1 MGNNC
6 CGKKDSE
13 IKVFTIPT
21 DGENQRIFGDRK
33 VFVGNYEFSDDDYY
47 NIELGEGQFGKVYK
61 IEDRKNRN
69 LKFAVKVIDIEQ
81 FKMKTQN
88 I

>member
-1 MGNNC
+1 MGH
-6 CGKKDSE
+6 
-13 IKVFTIPT
+13 
-21 DGENQRIFGDRK
+21 
-33 VFVGNYEFSDDDYY
+33 YEFSDDDYY